1 MKHGR
6 LVKALLAIVA
16 IGFLVYY
23 VDPEAMASAAAGA
36 SPWWIAAAVLLLP
49 ANVFLEGSVWHLL
62 IRRVD
67 PTMTRRESFGALF
80 TGYAL
85 GFFTPGR
92 AGEFAGR
99 AFHVR
104 HHDKWEVAAVV
115 AVQRLYDMAVV
126 VSLGTAALILFQR
139 TRSLPPEGLWT
150 IVAAAGALIGAT
162 LVSAA
167 LAPKSAHR
175 IAVRLLPFE
184 TWRRRIG
191 FLARLTTADGVRVV
205 GLDAA
210 RFAIYSTQFFLL
222 LRALVPAADPAAGY
236 LGIGLVFLAKFLI
249 PSITFMDLGIREGA
263 AVFFLGR
270 MGFAEAAALNAS
282 LLLFAINLLL
292 PAAIGI
298 RFVMKMRLSAAP
310 DERLPQAGDCA
321 QP

>member
-6 LVKALLAIVA
+6 LVKALLAVIA

-23 VDPEAMASAAAGA
+23 VDPGAMAAAAAGA
-36 SPWWIAAAVLLLP
+36 SPWWIVAAVLLMP
-49 ANVFLEGSVWHLL
+49 MNVFLEGSVWHLL
-62 IRRVD
+62 VRRVD
-67 PTMTRRESFGALF
+67 PTMTRHESFGALF

-115 AVQRLYDMAVV
+115 AVQRLIDMAVAV
-126 VSLGTAALILFQR
+126 GLGTVALILFLR
-139 TRSLPPEGLWT
+139 TRSLSPEGLWT
-150 IVAAAGALIGAT
+150 IVAAAGALTGAT
-162 LVSAA
+162 LLSAT
-167 LAPKSAHR
+167 LAPKRVHR
-175 IAVRLLPFE
+175 VAARLLPSE

-191 FLARLTTADGVRVV
+191 FLARLTTADGARVI

-210 RFAIYSTQFFLL
+210 RFGIYVTQFYLL

-236 LGIGLVFLAKFLI
+236 LGIGVVFLAKFLI

-270 MGFAEAAALNAS
+270 MGFPEAAALNAS
-282 LLLFAINLLL
+282 LLLFAINFLL
-292 PAAIGI
+292 PAAVGI
-298 RFVMKMRLSAAP
+298 RFVMKMRLGAAP
-310 DERLPQAGDCA
+310 EERLSQAGD
-321 QP
+321 